1 MWRRSFAIFVLLIL
15 IFPQLLFQVFHK
27 FVFKD
32 VICDV
37 SEPLDEISTNTSDT
51 CALIR
56 VKNQNEIVDMGLEE
70 YITGVV
76 LGEMPADF
84 ELEALKS
91 QAVAARTFALRK
103 VQTNGKHQDADV
115 CTDHSCC
122 QAFVFP
128 TDYTGTVDDLN
139 KVRNAVMETSGQVIT
154 YNGNLIE
161 AVYFSN
167 SGGQTEDALA
177 VWGTDVPYLQSVD
190 SPGEEYAKNFEV
202 TTTISYAEFID
213 ILELPDDTCYENDDI
228 KVTYTMGGGVNTFSL
243 GSKSI
248 SGVRMRT
255 LFNLR
260 STMFDVEIDGKIVRI
275 TTKGYGHRV
284 GMSQYGAEA
293 MAVDGRK
300 YDEILGHYY
309 LGTELI
315 TLTGEEMNAIFDK
328 TEII

>member
-1 MWRRSFAIFVLLIL
+1 MWRRSFAISVLLVL
-15 IFPQLLFQVFHK
+15 VLPQLLFQIFRI
-27 FVFKD
+27 FVFED
-32 VICDV
+32 ATGEA
-37 SEPLDEISTNTSDT
+37 SEPLNEICTTISDT
-51 CALIR
+51 SALIR
-56 VKNQNEIVDMGLEE
+56 VKDQDEIIHMDLDE

-76 LGEMPADF
+76 LGEMPANF
-84 ELEALKS
+84 EPEALKS
-91 QAVAARTFALRK
+91 QAVAARTFALRN
-103 VQTNGKHQDADV
+103 VQASGKHQEADV
-115 CTDHSCC
+115 CTDPSCC
-122 QAFVFP
+122 QAFVFSA
-128 TDYTGTVDDLN
+128 DYTGTENDLN

-167 SGGQTEDALA
+167 SGGQTENALA
-177 VWGTDVPYLQSVD
+177 VWGTDVPYLQSVN

-202 TTTISYAEFID
+202 TTTISYAEFLD
-213 ILELPDDTCYENDDI
+213 ILELPDDACFENDDI
-228 KVTYTMGGGVNTFSL
+228 KVTYTTGGGVNTFSL
-243 GSKSI
+243 GSESY

-260 STMFDVEIDGKIVRI
+260 STMFDIEIDGQIVRI

-293 MAVDGRK
+293 MAVDGCK

-315 TLTGEEMNAIFDK
+315 KLTGEEINAIFDK